1 MPSGLMEDVGP
12 DRRGARVCAQHVCI
26 HSGTGLGLC
35 HSCPKYV
42 CRSGGQTGM
51 SACGERLA
59 GQDWAKGVCQ
69 SCGVPNQRG
78 HAGSEGL
85 SLLAA
90 AHCVTSVH
98 ERG

>member
-1 MPSGLMEDVGP
+1 MCVHSMCVYIRRLSLASVIPVPSMSV
-12 DRRGARVCAQHVCI
+12 
-26 HSGTGLGLC
+26 
-35 HSCPKYV
+35 
-42 CRSGGQTGM
+42 QTGM

-69 SCGVPNQRG
+69 SCEVLNERG
-78 HAGSEGL
+78 HAGSGGL

-90 AHCVTSVH
+90 VH

>member
-12 DRRGARVCAQHVCI
+12 DRRGASVCAQHVCI
-26 HSGTGLGLC
+26 HSETGLGLR
-35 HSCPKYV
+35 HPCPKYV
-42 CRSGGQTGM
+42 CADGGQTAM

-59 GQDWAKGVCQ
+59 GQDWAKGMCQ
-69 SCGVPNQRG
+69 LCGVLNERG
-78 HAGSEGL
+78 HAGSGGL

-90 AHCVTSVH
+90 AHGMASVH

>member
-1 MPSGLMEDVGP
+1 MPSGLIEDVGP
-12 DRRGARVCAQHVCI
+12 DRRGACVCAQHVCI
-26 HSGTGLGLC
+26 HSETELGLR
-35 HSCPKYV
+35 HPCPKYV
-42 CRSGGQTGM
+42 CAGEGQTGM

-69 SCGVPNQRG
+69 SCEVLNERG
-78 HAGSEGL
+78 HAGSGGL

-90 AHCVTSVH
+90 VH